1 MANKVM
7 GYMMQVCY
15 KVIILA
21 LREKTWLSFF
31 EPKIEQMAPLELAA
45 MLIAI
50 VSLVL
55 FGVGL
60 LCFCCWKFPSIRTRT
75 YWDKQTK
82 KILRSIYN
90 KIQKEKEKPSDTR
103 TLVMPAMRRR
113 QSEQTTF
120 VVPRIY
126 VDYGSRRTSY
136 ASDYFRR
143 SSGESGSSRRTS
155 CASSLASMDDRRGS
169 GSSISSR
176 RTSAASDVDRRGSGS
191 SICSRR
197 TSLLSSE
204 CPSRRGSGS
213 SKSSRKSSDAS
224 RIGDITDDILAD
236 FSDCEILE
244 EDYRSVMQTQEPRR
258 SSLEENIGKTVTPA
272 EKKMLYRRSHSLAEI
287 RPTHVFLPEGRGR
300 TDGRRITLS
309 SLALDHNIATVGHH
323 YQRKKPK
330 FNRPSGIGLPD
341 KPVVMHDLNLE
352 EMVVPRLA
360 APLQPTGKLK
370 IQFQYSEDRT
380 SLTVIIIEAR
390 RLRIEGI
397 PNDTELN
404 PYVKAFLVP
413 GKSFKYRTKTI
424 PKTKNPAFLEKFII
438 NDVLPSDINDE
449 TVLEFQV
456 YSSHH
461 VTRRH
466 LVGVASIS
474 LRAIET
480 LENGLVD
487 LTIMPQTV
495 CRLHQGDIRISGC
508 YQPVA
513 GKMVFNILEARN
525 IPRVSILGAVN
536 PYVKIEMYVNGVRE
550 AKGTTKTRQNTQDPM
565 WNHQAVFEINR
576 ENPKLLGHVFLF
588 RVFHKD
594 MMMGVQEIGQVEFGW
609 HSHGEQLD
617 HWYDIMEHPHR
628 PTDYWHQIIKTSK
641 LQT

>member
-1 MANKVM
+1 MDPFVVA
-7 GYMMQVCY
+7 G
-15 KVIILA
+15 
-21 LREKTWLSFF
+21 
-31 EPKIEQMAPLELAA
+31 
-45 MLIAI
+45 MLTA
-50 VSLVL
+50 VGSLVL
-55 FGVGL
+55 FSAGFVG
-60 LCFCCWKFPSIRTRT
+60 FCCWKHPSLRTRT
-75 YWDKQTK
+75 FWDKQTK
-82 KILRSIYN
+82 KILRVLYN
-90 KIQKEKEKPSDTR
+90 KIQREKEKPEESKTI
-103 TLVMPAMRRR
+103 VMPAMRRR
-113 QSEQTTF
+113 QSEQTKF

-169 GSSISSR
+169 GSSLSSR

-224 RIGDITDDILAD
+224 RVGDITDDILAD
-236 FSDCEILE
+236 FSDSEIVE
-244 EDYRSVMQTQEPRR
+244 EEEYTSVLQNQEPRR
-258 SSLEENIGKTVTPA
+258 SSLEENFGKTVAPA
-272 EKKMLYRRSHSLAEI
+272 DKKMLYRRSHSLAEI

-300 TDGRRITLS
+300 ADGRRITLS
-309 SLALDHNIATVGHH
+309 SLALDNNVSKTGPQ

-330 FNRPSGIGLPD
+330 LNRPVGIGLPD
-341 KPVVMHDLNLE
+341 RPVIMHDLNLE
-352 EMVVPRLA
+352 EMVVHRMTI
-360 APLQPTGKLK
+360 PLHPTGKLK
-370 IQFQYSEDRT
+370 VQFQYLEDRT

-390 RLRIEGI
+390 RLRIEGL

-424 PKTKNPAFLEKFII
+424 PKSKNPAFLEKFII
-438 NDVLPSDINDE
+438 NDIVPSDINDD
-449 TVLEFQV
+449 TILEFQV

-495 CRLHQGDIRISGC
+495 FRLHQGDIRISGC

-536 PYVKIEMYVNGVRE
+536 PYVKAEMFVNGIRE
-550 AKGTTKTRQNTQDPM
+550 AKDTTKTRQNTQDPM
-565 WNHQAVFEINR
+565 WNHQVVFEINR
-576 ENPKLLGHVFLF
+576 ENPKLLGHVFVF
-588 RVFHKD
+588 RIFHKD

-641 LQT
+641 T